1 MSIENFLYTLP
12 FMAKGMAGIFVV
24 TLVIVFCIAAL
35 NKLTAN
41 IGKKNESGE
50 NK

>member
-12 FMAKGMAGIFVV
+12 FMAKGMAGIFIV
-24 TLVIVFCIAAL
+24 TLVIVLSIAAL

-41 IGKKNESGE
+41 SGKQNEGGE
-50 NK
+50 KK